1 MKCLLF
7 QCVLSMS
14 PIILYL
20 FFLFVVHS
28 IPVII
33 VQPFKRC
40 KIVLEFVPASYAIN
54 RLCKCLCGNSML
66 PINKLMFPDTR
77 SKFLE
82 SSSHER
88 WYQMCLHPG
97 AALSVFRKDDL
108 FLLSAQQIAF
118 LREVLHQGISSM
130 YLIMM
135 HLLLTL
141 NFVNSAKA
149 SRAQAPSLLLGR

>member
-1 MKCLLF
+1 
-7 QCVLSMS
+7 MS

-33 VQPFKRC
+33 VHPFKRC

-54 RLCKCLCGNSML
+54 RLCKCPCGNSML

-82 SSSHER
+82 SSSHRTSSLMRDGIKCASTLGGLCPFSER
-88 WYQMCLHPG
+88 MTFSSSV
-97 AALSVFRKDDL
+97 LSR
-108 FLLSAQQIAF
+108 
-118 LREVLHQGISSM
+118 
-130 YLIMM
+130 
-135 HLLLTL
+135 
-141 NFVNSAKA
+141 
-149 SRAQAPSLLLGR
+149 